1 MFMYYDTMIGCYE
14 YNDYD
19 WMEYENV
26 GSQRNFLARL
36 LGM

>member
-14 YNDYD
+14 NNEGAN
-19 WMEYENV
+19 WIPERR
-26 GSQRNFLARL
+26 SFLARL

>member
-14 YNDYD
+14 TNHDYTTETRSF
-19 WMEYENV
+19 W
-26 GSQRNFLARL
+26 ARL

>member
-14 YNDYD
+14 SHNDYSHESRSF
-19 WMEYENV
+19 W
-26 GSQRNFLARL
+26 ARL